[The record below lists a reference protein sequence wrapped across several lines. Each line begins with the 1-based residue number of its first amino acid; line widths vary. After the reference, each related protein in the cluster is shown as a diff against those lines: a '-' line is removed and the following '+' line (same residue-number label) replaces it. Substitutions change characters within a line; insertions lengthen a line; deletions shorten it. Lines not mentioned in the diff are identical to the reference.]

1 MAQDTLPSDSYAKAR
16 SLIGDLNKIVNPEGL
31 QESYPVEIGGIQQ
44 WVFVRGQNRHNPIIL
59 FVHGG
64 PASPMSAALWMY
76 QKPMEEFFTFIHWD
90 QRGA

>member
-1 MAQDTLPSDSYAKAR
+1 
-16 SLIGDLNKIVNPEGL
+16 LNKIVNPEGL